1 MSNRLNYLWEL
12 SLVIHRVMG
21 VTDMTDTSVIRSLLT
36 GGTPKNL
43 LLDMLAG
50 ADVFRQIV
58 LSLTPAQ
65 LEKFNASSLT
75 PRGLESS
82 FSYLSSST
90 IPGETMTMEQIQG
103 KVRRMDSLLAMKRLK
118 DGPYT

>member
-43 LLDMLAG
+43 WLDKLAG
-50 ADVFRQIV
+50 ADVF
-58 LSLTPAQ
+58 
-65 LEKFNASSLT
+65 
-75 PRGLESS
+75 
-82 FSYLSSST
+82 
-90 IPGETMTMEQIQG
+90 
-103 KVRRMDSLLAMKRLK
+103 
-118 DGPYT
+118 

>member
-1 MSNRLNYLWEL
+1 M
-12 SLVIHRVMG
+12 
-21 VTDMTDTSVIRSLLT
+21 
-36 GGTPKNL
+36 
-43 LLDMLAG
+43 
-50 ADVFRQIV
+50 FRQIV
-58 LSLTPAQ
+58 LSLTPAH
-65 LEKFNASSLT
+65 LEKSNASSLT